1 MNNDEHSNSND
12 SIEGIQQIDEFLE
25 KSMLNEITIDGIK
38 SFLKSHSISFSTFA
52 EQLANFAGSTNQLN
66 EVYIKENKMSHETY
80 LNLLNEHLIFL
91 REQIREFPNEK
102 DDIYK
107 MIKHIL
113 ELIQDER
120 NKHREDMR
128 LTKEE
133 DGRNTRFM
141 GVLITGGLV
150 LSVGGV
156 ALLVTRNPKKAA
168 ETTKTVVENLLKI
181 K

>member
-1 MNNDEHSNSND
+1 MNNAEHN
-12 SIEGIQQIDEFLE
+12 EGIQQIEEFLE

-52 EQLANFAGSTNQLN
+52 EQMANFASSTNQLN
-66 EVYIKENKMSHETY
+66 EVYLKENKKSHETY
-80 LNLLNEHLIFL
+80 LNLLNEHLTFL
-91 REQIREFPNEK
+91 REQIKESPDEK

-113 ELIQDER
+113 ELMQEER

-128 LTKEE
+128 LAKEE

-141 GVLITGGLV
+141 AGLIAGGLA
-150 LSVGGV
+150 LGVGGV

-168 ETTKTVVENLLKI
+168 ETASTVVENFLKI